1 MVIKKL
7 SSFVC
12 TLFALRVPQVCKE
25 SSNAVTGK
33 FCAPAKLQ
41 ERPNNGHGLGEPL
54 EGELCCVC
62 LSRLNEGEG
71 TRILPCMHEFHKACI
86 GRWLDVCRKTCPV
99 CRFSMADEE
108 KTRRREELTDE
119 MMIWFS
125 SFHAAGFW
133 CVFLFI
139 RHSNSLSVCLFQENV
154 AIVFHLNRKS
164 LRIHNWR

>member
-1 MVIKKL
+1 MVIKNF

-12 TLFALRVPQVCKE
+12 SLFALLRVQQVCKE
-25 SSNAVTGK
+25 SSNAGK
-33 FCAPAKLQ
+33 FNAPAKLQ
-41 ERPNNGHGLGEPL
+41 ERPNDGHGLGEPL

-62 LSRLNEGEG
+62 MSRLNEGEG
-71 TRILPCMHEFHKACI
+71 TRVLPCMHEFHKACI

-108 KTRRREELTDE
+108 NTRRRRREELTEE

-133 CVFLFI
+133 CVFLFT
-139 RHSNSLSVCLFQENV
+139 RHLKTLYFKTMLQIFQENV
-154 AIVFHLNRKS
+154 AN
-164 LRIHNWR
+164 N